1 MKCPL
6 PAVAAICVALV
17 SIPLIRAADDS
28 VLAGVV
34 ILSRHGV
41 RATAESPEKLHRHS
55 DLAWPEWSVAPGE
68 LTPHGYAQMK
78 DLGRFYGE
86 YLRREGLFTGDAEKD
101 ASRAYFRGNVFPRTI
116 DTARALAEGMFPG
129 RKISPDHRR
138 GKGDGIDPLFNPD
151 QFAHFPADPESA
163 ANSLKALNPVAH
175 ADALRAELRLIA
187 GILSK
192 DGRSPDACPGFN
204 PEAPQHAAPA
214 IDLPEIGAPIEP
226 AYRAADNFF
235 LQYTEGM
242 PPEKVAWGRA
252 KPEDFVA
259 FSRIQVAYHDL
270 LCSGK
275 HAAGRCGSTM
285 VARIGATLDR
295 MRTGEKIPQ
304 ALGKPGDGLVV
315 LAGHDS
321 TLAFVDALL
330 GFRRESPD
338 GLAENFTPPGAA
350 ILFELRRERASG
362 RAFVRVWY
370 ASQKMRDIRE
380 ATPADDKTLV
390 RRALVVRGCEASGPH
405 RDMPWEKFSKA
416 LGDAVVPQ
424 YIVRED
430 GAPRVVPTKPEPEP
444 ATAR

>member
-1 MKCPL
+1 MKFAL
-6 PAVAAICVALV
+6 PALVAFCLTLV
-17 SIPLIRAADDS
+17 SIPSIRAEDDS

-41 RATAESPEKLHRHS
+41 RAPAESPEKLSRYS

-68 LTPHGYAQMK
+68 LTPRGYAQMK

-86 YLRREGLFTGDAEKD
+86 YLKREGLFTGDAARD

-116 DTARALAEGMFPG
+116 ASARALAEGMFPG

-138 GKGDGIDPLFNPD
+138 GKGDGLDPLFNPD
-151 QFAHFPADPESA
+151 QFAHFPADPQSA

-175 ADALRAELRLIA
+175 ADALRAELRIIA

-192 DGRSPDACPGFN
+192 DGRSPNACPGFK
-204 PEAPQHAAPA
+204 PDAPQHSAPA
-214 IDLPEIGAPIEP
+214 IDLPVIGAPIEP

-242 PPEKVAWGRA
+242 PAEKVAWGRA
-252 KPEDFVA
+252 KPGDFLA
-259 FSRIQVAYHDL
+259 FSRVQVAYHDL

-285 VARIGATLDR
+285 VSRIGATLDR
-295 MRTGEKIPQ
+295 MRTGENSPQ
-304 ALGKPGDGLVV
+304 DLGKPGDRLVV

-350 ILFELRRERASG
+350 ILFELRRERATG

-370 ASQKMRDIRE
+370 ASQKLRDIRE

-405 RDMPWEKFSKA
+405 RDMPWEKFSQA
-416 LGDAVVPQ
+416 LGDAVIPK

-430 GAPRVVPTKPEPEP
+430 RAPSVPPAQPAPEPVSV
-444 ATAR
+444 R